1 MRTVHETEALRPSD
15 PVPKH
20 HSSNPLNK
28 VQRIRLVIKDSADG
42 KGSSRQL
49 LSADPATPGSPTAAP
64 VAMTPADM
72 EYESSHATFT
82 RVVDEGA
89 PYPGQGGGDWAVHL
103 PADVA
108 FDADEL
114 QLPPQQ
120 LYALLR
126 GQMEWAGRDGEA
138 LRAEAELLERE
149 RRAEWV
155 AKELVLE
162 DMVGRAAAQADAPG
176 RPAVEAAKRDEEAP
190 EPRVKV
196 EDAMD
201 VDVEREADVVDK
213 RKARAKGK
221 RESDGAKKGPEKD
234 GGPKLG
240 DPPPFP
246 YLRDTEMTDAVNGGE
261 PKVDV

>member
-28 VQRIRLVIKDSADG
+28 VQRIRLVIKDGADG

-49 LSADPATPGSPTAAP
+49 LSADPAPGSPTA
-64 VAMTPADM
+64 VAMTPADI

-82 RVVDEGA
+82 RVVDEAA
-89 PYPGQGGGDWAVHL
+89 PFSGGGGGGGGGDWAVHL
-103 PADVA
+103 PADVV

-126 GQMEWAGRDGEA
+126 RQMEWAGRDAEG
-138 LRAEAELLERE
+138 LRVEAEFLERD

-162 DMVGRAAAQADAPG
+162 DMLGRAAAQDGPE
-176 RPAVEAAKRDEEAP
+176 RPAGAAADEKADEEGEA
-190 EPRVKV
+190 RVKL

-201 VDVEREADVVDK
+201 LDVEKEGEAVDK
-213 RKARAKGK
+213 RKGKAKSK
-221 RESDGAKKGPEKD
+221 RESGGAKKGGETA
-234 GGPKLG
+234 PKLG
-240 DPPPFP
+240 ELSPFP
-246 YLRDTEMTDAVNGGE
+246 YQKDTEMTDAVNGGE
-261 PKVDV
+261 AKVDL

>member
-28 VQRIRLVIKDSADG
+28 IQRIRLVIKDGADG
-42 KGSSRQL
+42 KGSRQL
-49 LSADPATPGSPTAAP
+49 LSTSDPTPGSPTAL
-64 VAMTPADM
+64 TPADV

-82 RVVDEGA
+82 RIDD
-89 PYPGQGGGDWAVHL
+89 GQPFSAGGGVDWAVHL

-114 QLPPQQ
+114 ELPPKQ

-126 GQMEWAGRDGEA
+126 RQIEWAGRDGDA
-138 LRAEAELLERE
+138 LRAQTERLEAE

-162 DMVGRAAAQADAPG
+162 DMIDRATAPPEVLEQPAAVAAARKLDED
-176 RPAVEAAKRDEEAP
+176 EARIKQ
-190 EPRVKV
+190 
-196 EDAMD
+196 EDGAMEL
-201 VDVEREADVVDK
+201 DVELDFGLKDK
-213 RKARAKGK
+213 RRGKDKTKGK
-221 RESDGAKKGPEKD
+221 RDSDGPREEN
-234 GGPKLG
+234 GG
-240 DPPPFP
+240 PPFP
-246 YLRDTEMTDAVNGGE
+246 YLKDTEMLDAVNGGE
-261 PKVDV
+261 AKDGR